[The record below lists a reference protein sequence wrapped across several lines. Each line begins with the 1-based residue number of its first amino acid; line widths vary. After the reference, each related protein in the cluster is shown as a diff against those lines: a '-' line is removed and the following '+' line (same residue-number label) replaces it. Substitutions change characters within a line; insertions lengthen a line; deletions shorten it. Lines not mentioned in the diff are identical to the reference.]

1 MVYSTRSFQLTR
13 LSYHCPGPMHL
24 DSVTHEIVGSPP
36 PALKETK
43 EKPTHTPNS
52 SCTGHTVLT
61 VTKLQGRS

>member
-24 DSVTHEIVGSPP
+24 DSVAHEIVDSR

-43 EKPTHTPNS
+43 EKLTRTPDS
-52 SCTGHTVLT
+52 SRVGHTVLT